1 MRSFWKLLK
10 AFSLSLFDTER
21 SRNVSKENLQEFF
34 CELQYINTLG
44 GRLQCGG
51 GAAGCQGNT
60 ASRH

>member
-51 GAAGCQGNT
+51 V
-60 ASRH
+60 